1 MPSPGKPLPNNFG
14 DGSQRLTWPEV
25 AVLIVVIA
33 FAIFLIWRG
42 LTPQTATITAI
53 GTAAA
58 VLGLLVMPRRVTEVV
73 KLLRMISRLA
83 NHSGPGGTRP

>member
-1 MPSPGKPLPNNFG
+1 MPSPDKPSPSNSS

-25 AVLIVVIA
+25 AVLVVVIA

-58 VLGLLVMPRRVTEVV
+58 VLSLLVLPRRVAEVM
-73 KLLRMISRLA
+73 KLLRTISRL
-83 NHSGPGGTRP
+83 NGHSGSGGA